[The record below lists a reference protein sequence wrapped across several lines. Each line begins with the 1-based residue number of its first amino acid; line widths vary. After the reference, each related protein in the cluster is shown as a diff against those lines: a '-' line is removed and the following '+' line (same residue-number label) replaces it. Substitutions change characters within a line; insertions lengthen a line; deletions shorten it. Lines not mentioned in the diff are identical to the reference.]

1 MKKTC
6 LPLVVFCLCLFF
18 SAAGLAGG
26 PAGPPSER
34 DLKAVEELFADLK
47 QAYATEDIDLFLRCH
62 EQNVTSIDVTRNLYE
77 IYTEERTRQELA
89 EVFAA
94 LDNITIDFLNMEIE
108 IAGDRAVV
116 RTLRR
121 GVASGFPAV
130 IYVDMIYTL
139 TKDGRGYWARGWQID
154 GYTLL
159 AERYDFEEYVDPG
172 PAGAW
177 GTEGAKYGRKRGKPA
192 F

>member
-1 MKKTC
+1 MKRKD
-6 LPLVVFCLCLFF
+6 LFLVFTCLCLLSF
-18 SAAGLAGG
+18 AVRAGG
-26 PAGPPSER
+26 PALTPEER
-34 DLKAVEELFADLK
+34 DLEAIRELFAELK
-47 QAYATEDIDLFLRCH
+47 WAYATEDIDLFLRCH
-62 EQNVTSIDVTRNLYE
+62 ERNVTSIDVTRNLYE
-77 IYTEERTRQELA
+77 IYTEERTRRELA

-94 LDNITIDFLNMEIE
+94 LDNITVDFLNMEIE
-108 IAGDRAVV
+108 IAEERALVK
-116 RTLRR
+116 TLRR

-139 TKDGRGYWARGWQID
+139 TKDGRGRSGHGWQID